1 MTLQRCAMETSR
13 KPCATLSQS
22 KHTSLFFFMMWSFI
36 VLTRH
41 ISSYLNRPSVRDAL
55 GVDPSIGNYTMSS
68 DDVNRAFTSS
78 LDHYHTTY
86 HHVAA
91 LLERDVRVLI
101 YVGANDYACNYIGNE
116 KWTLNLE
123 WTGKEEFVRQDLR
136 EWKVD
141 GKVAGKT
148 RKAKGFTFATI
159 DGAGHMVRMQSPVYI
174 MCLILLHTG
183 TI

>member
-1 MTLQRCAMETSR
+1 M
-13 KPCATLSQS
+13 
-22 KHTSLFFFMMWSFI
+22 
-36 VLTRH
+36 
-41 ISSYLNRPSVRDAL
+41 
-55 GVDPSIGNYTMSS
+55 
-68 DDVNRAFTSS
+68 
-78 LDHYHTTY
+78 
-86 HHVAA
+86 
-91 LLERDVRVLI
+91 
-101 YVGANDYACNYIGNE
+101 
-116 KWTLNLE
+116 LNLE